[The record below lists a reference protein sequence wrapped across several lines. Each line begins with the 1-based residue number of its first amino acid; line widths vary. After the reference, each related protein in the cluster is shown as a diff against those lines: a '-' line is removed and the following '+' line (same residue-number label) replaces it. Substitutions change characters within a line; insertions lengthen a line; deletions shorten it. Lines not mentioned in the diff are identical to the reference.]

1 LGAAISNQV
10 GAAGCSGPAKL
21 AYRIEGRVRRAEWS
35 LDTLPQRGDF
45 VTEGQDVVVVGLF
58 ASVEQAKHF
67 VPEGRNIHAHV
78 VFPALSVAGHLKSLE
93 LEPGARLQL
102 QAR

>member
-1 LGAAISNQV
+1 MSWLWA
-10 GAAGCSGPAKL
+10 CL
-21 AYRIEGRVRRAEWS
+21 R
-35 LDTLPQRGDF
+35 
-45 VTEGQDVVVVGLF
+45 
-58 ASVEQAKHF
+58 VEQAKHF